1 MRLIFGAFCF
11 LNVLIHGLKIF
22 GEICTVKILISIV
35 GTTGI
40 GKTALAIE
48 LAKFYNTE
56 IVSCDSRQFFREMKI
71 GTARPSDLELAEVPH
86 HFIGNLSVQNYYSV
100 GQYEKDALAKIGEL
114 FESNDVVILVGGS
127 MMYEKAVIEGLNDL
141 PEADPA
147 NQQKLESIFA
157 NEGIGKLQEML
168 QKLDPDYSETVDRNN
183 PRRLF
188 RAIDI
193 IWQTG
198 KTYTENIAEQLHERP
213 FSVIRIGISAPREI
227 IYDRINRRVDVM
239 LQQGL
244 EAEVRSLVQFRELV
258 ALQTVGYS
266 EFFKFFGGTWDLE
279 TAVEEIKKNS
289 RRFAKRQLT
298 WYRKETNIHW
308 VDHRKAVAESLSLLK
323 NLNI

>member
-1 MRLIFGAFCF
+1 MK
-11 LNVLIHGLKIF
+11 N
-22 GEICTVKILISIV
+22 LISIV

-48 LAKFYNTE
+48 LAKFYGTE
-56 IVSCDSRQFFREMKI
+56 IVSCDSRQLFREMKI
-71 GTARPSDLELAEVPH
+71 GTARPSDVELASVPH
-86 HFIGNLSVQNYYSV
+86 HFIGNLSVQDYYSV
-100 GQYEKDALAKIGEL
+100 GQFEKDALAKIEDL
-114 FESNDVVILVGGS
+114 FTRHDVVILVGGS

-141 PEADPA
+141 PESNPS
-147 NQQKLESIFA
+147 NQQKLEKIFA
-157 NEGIGKLQEML
+157 EEGIEKLQQILE
-168 QKLDPDYSETVDRNN
+168 KLDTLYFEIVDRSN

-198 KTYTENIAEQLHERP
+198 KSYTENIATHLHKRP
-213 FSVIRIGISAPREI
+213 FSVTRIGISAPREV
-227 IYDRINRRVDVM
+227 IYERINQRVDAM
-239 LQQGL
+239 LEQGL
-244 EAEVRSLVQFRELV
+244 EEEVRNLIPFKDLV
-258 ALQTVGYS
+258 ALQTVGYT
-266 EFFKFFGGTWDLE
+266 ELFKFFDGTWDFD

-308 VDHRKAVAESLSLLK
+308 VDYRKAVAESLSLLK